1 MTVRVRLTRHHPLLL
16 WCCVYCDATPPL
28 MGCLPPLSLSPAP
41 YTIITFPFLFAVMFG
56 DMGHGALMT
65 CAALYLVLR
74 ESRLMAQK
82 SDNEVWI
89 HGDHLTPPLPHL
101 RPCTRS
107 CTSQMHLSLCGRC
120 IDLTWVYWRRLF
132 CGRCSTWSL
141 PAVTSSCWWE
151 YSRSTLGSFTTTAS
165 PSH

>member
-1 MTVRVRLTRHHPLLL
+1 M
-16 WCCVYCDATPPL
+16 TPPL
-28 MGCLPPLSLSPAP
+28 LSWDASLTRSLPPPSLSPAP

-82 SDNEVWI
+82 SDNEVRI
-89 HGDHLTPPLPHL
+89 HHDSLINVTITGH
-101 RPCTRS
+101 
-107 CTSQMHLSLCGRC
+107 TSVSVQDAARGLMHPSTQMHLSLSAWC
-120 IDLTWVYWRRLF
+120 IDLTWVYWHRLF

-151 YSRSTLGSFTTTAS
+151 YSQSTLGSFTTTAS